1 MLFAS
6 GEPGYWRTVGML
18 TSWVS
23 VLGVPPTACIERLKN
38 MCLRFLFVLAVIAAS
53 SLLSAAALQSEI
65 QGRVMNVQ
73 GAPVRGATVTVS
85 AGSQETCAKVVTGED
100 GSFVVPN
107 LEPGVYTVTVS
118 VPNTQQVLQQNVVVE
133 SEAVP
138 VLADFR
144 FTADATEGV
153 AGLEERNPNIFIYRI
168 DLNDLRNLLTLFRG
182 PNPTYIPAF
191 PAEDNYFGAEYGAPL
206 LGFQP
211 LRPRTLLMDWHA
223 SVSGTHQNSALN
235 ARNFF
240 NVGPLLPSRITTYN
254 LAAGGPLISS
264 KASIVLGFGQIF
276 NSGMVN
282 GNVQVPLA
290 SERTPRAADP
300 QTNDIISYLLKAYP
314 SKLPNLSA
322 VTERQLNTNAP
333 RSIVTAD
340 GLARLDVRPN
350 GKTALAG
357 LYSINQ
363 YSEDPFQ
370 LVIGQNPQTDLRSQS
385 AYSDLNQIFSEKT
398 AGQFGFHFDRVRA
411 SLHPTREFNQL
422 LTPLGFTTTP
432 EIIFAGS
439 GGSLSELGQIGPGIQ
454 FPRLRVENRFKLFSN
469 LSYTVRRHILKFGW
483 STTRS
488 QVNDLQS
495 NNSRGV
501 LNFSPDFGRTA
512 AENFLAG
519 TPELFTLTIGNL
531 YRGFRNWE
539 QTAFVE
545 DEFRVAPTFSINMG
559 LRYEIETSPTEV
571 NNLTDPKMPE
581 QHTVGPRFGFAW
593 NPGRGRMTIRSG
605 YGISYSSIF
614 PVTYQTTRFNPPS
627 VQVLQIN
634 TPKLTDALAMAKAA
648 PGMKPIPGAQQDLY
662 LLSPDLVTPYSHMY
676 NLGLEWALPA
686 QTVVRVAYMGN
697 RSIHLLTQ
705 GVYNRPE
712 IVPGIPTTSA
722 TINRRRPDQRY
733 GNINVV
739 ESNSIGYYDAV
750 QTSIDKRVTNG
761 LMFRAAYTFGKAI
774 NLGGDFTN
782 TASGVEV
789 PAETGTPTCEHCDHF
804 SDQKGLALFD
814 TPQVLSI
821 TYVYR
826 LPSAAPTRWLAGVL
840 KGWQIS
846 GTTLMQSGVAYHFHT
861 GSDAPGYGNIDG
873 NTADRPNIS
882 NPALLGKSFDNPD
895 TVGAILGA
903 DTCRPPGADGL
914 PYLHC
919 RYFDTNIPPG
929 GRGNLGMNT
938 FRKDGTANWNVA
950 FGRPFRLPGGDRSL
964 DFRTEFIN
972 FFNTPQFDKP
982 GTQLAVAT
990 FGKITNTVNKGRQVQ
1005 FTLKLNF

>member
-1 MLFAS
+1 MYLRLLLKLGTVSNFHRWKLLTVPVFLAALVVPSFA
-6 GEPGYWRTVGML
+6 
-18 TSWVS
+18 
-23 VLGVPPTACIERLKN
+23 
-38 MCLRFLFVLAVIAAS
+38 
-53 SLLSAAALQSEI
+53 SAAALQGEI
-65 QGRVMNVQ
+65 QGRVLNAQ
-73 GAPVRGATVTVS
+73 GAPVAGATVTV
-85 AGSQETCAKVVTGED
+85 GTRNQQTQAKVVTTSD
-100 GSFVVPN
+100 GSFAVPN

-118 VPNTQQVLQQNVVVE
+118 LANTQEVLQRNIVVE

-144 FTADATEGV
+144 FTADSTEGV

-191 PAEDNYFGAEYGAPL
+191 PAEGNFFGAEYGAPL
-206 LGFQP
+206 LSFQP
-211 LRPRTLLMDWHA
+211 LRPRMLLADWHA
-223 SVSGTHQNSALN
+223 SVSATHQNSALN

-240 NVGPLLPSRITTYN
+240 NVGPLLPSRMTNYN
-254 LAAGGPLISS
+254 LAAGGPLMS
-264 KASIVLGFGQIF
+264 KASLVLGFGQIF

-282 GNVQVPLA
+282 GNLQAPLA
-290 SERTPRAADP
+290 SERTPRAADAE
-300 QTNDIISYLLKAYP
+300 TNAIISQLLRAYP
-314 SKLPNLSA
+314 EQLPNLPA
-322 VTERQLNTNAP
+322 VTLRQLNSNAP

-340 GLARLDVRPN
+340 GLGRLDVRPN
-350 GKTALAG
+350 GKTSIAG
-357 LYSINQ
+357 FYSVNQ

-370 LVIGQNPQTDLRSQS
+370 LVIGQNPQTDLRNQS
-385 AYSDLNQIFSEKT
+385 AYIDLNQIFSEKT
-398 AGQFGFHFDRVRA
+398 TGQFGFHFDRVRA
-411 SLHPTREFNQL
+411 SLLPTREFKEL
-422 LTPLGFTTTP
+422 LAPVGFTATP
-432 EIIFAGS
+432 EIVF
-439 GGSLSELGQIGPGIQ
+439 GGTDLGQIGPGIQ
-454 FPRLRVENRFKLFSN
+454 FPRLRAENRFKLFSS
-469 LSYTVRRHILKFGW
+469 LSRTIGRHTLKFGW

-495 NNSRGV
+495 NNTRGV

-512 AENFLAG
+512 VENFLAG
-519 TPELFTLTIGNL
+519 TPELFTITIGDL

-539 QTAFVE
+539 HAGFVE
-545 DEFRVAPTFSINMG
+545 DEFRVATTFSINMG

-593 NPGRGRMTIRSG
+593 NPRRGSMTIRSG

-614 PVTYQTTRFNPPS
+614 PVSYQTTRFNPPS

-634 TPKLTDALAMAKAA
+634 TPKLTDALALAKAA

-686 QTVVRVAYMGN
+686 QTVVRVAYMGS
-697 RSIHLLTQ
+697 RSFHLLTL
-705 GVYNRPE
+705 GIHNRPE
-712 IVPGIPTTSA
+712 VVPGVPTTSA
-722 TINRRRPDQRY
+722 TINKRRPDQRY
-733 GNINVV
+733 SNINVV
-739 ESNSIGYYDAV
+739 ESNSIGYYDALQASV
-750 QTSIDKRVTNG
+750 DKRLTNG

-789 PAETGTPTCEHCDHF
+789 PPEEGTPSCERCDHF

-814 TPQVLSI
+814 TPQALTIS
-821 TYVYR
+821 YVYR
-826 LPSAAPTRWLAGVL
+826 LPFRTGATGWPAAVL
-840 KGWQIS
+840 QGWQIS
-846 GTTLMQSGVAYHFHT
+846 GTTLLQSGVAYHFHT
-861 GSDAPGYGNIDG
+861 GSDAAGYGNVDG
-873 NTADRPNIS
+873 NTGDRPNIL
-882 NPALLGKSFDNPD
+882 NPSLLGKSFDNPD

-903 DTCRPPGADGL
+903 DTCRPPGTDGL
-914 PYLHC
+914 SYLHC
-919 RYFDTNIPPG
+919 RYFDTNISPG

-950 FGRPFRLPGGDRSL
+950 FGRPFRLPGGERSL

-982 GTQLAVAT
+982 GVQVAAAT

>member
-1 MLFAS
+1 
-6 GEPGYWRTVGML
+6 
-18 TSWVS
+18 VS
-23 VLGVPPTACIERLKN
+23 L
-38 MCLRFLFVLAVIAAS
+38 
-53 SLLSAAALQSEI
+53 
-65 QGRVMNVQ
+65 
-73 GAPVRGATVTVS
+73 
-85 AGSQETCAKVVTGED
+85 
-100 GSFVVPN
+100 
-107 LEPGVYTVTVS
+107 
-118 VPNTQQVLQQNVVVE
+118 PNTQQVLQREVVVE
-133 SEAVP
+133 SEEVP
-138 VLADFR
+138 VLAEFR
-144 FTADATEGV
+144 FTSDSAGGV
-153 AGLEERNPNIFIYRI
+153 TGLEERNPNIFIYRI

-182 PNPTYIPAF
+182 PNPTYVPSFA
-191 PAEDNYFGAEYGAPL
+191 AEDNYFGEEYGAPL
-206 LGFQP
+206 LSFQP
-211 LRPRTLLMDWHA
+211 LRPRPLLMDWHA
-223 SVSGTHQNSALN
+223 SVSATHQISALN

-240 NVGPLLPSRITTYN
+240 NAGPLLPSRITTYN

-264 KASIVLGFGQIF
+264 KASLLLGFDQLF

-282 GNVQVPLA
+282 GNLQAPLA
-290 SERTPRAADP
+290 SEHTPRAADA
-300 QTNDIISYLLKAYP
+300 QTNAIISQLLKAYP
-314 SKLPNLSA
+314 AELPNLPA
-322 VTERQLNTNAP
+322 VTLRQLNTNAP

-340 GLARLDVRPN
+340 GLARLDLRPN
-350 GKTALAG
+350 DKTSVAG

-370 LVIGQNPQTDLRSQS
+370 LVIGQNPQTDLRNQS
-385 AYSDLNQIFSEKT
+385 AYIDLNRIFSEKT
-398 AGQFGFHFDRVRA
+398 EGQFGFNFDRVRA
-411 SLHPTREFNQL
+411 SLLPTREFNQL
-422 LTPLGFTTTP
+422 LAPLGFTTTP
-432 EIIFAGS
+432 EIVFAGS
-439 GGSLSELGQIGPGIQ
+439 GGSLSDLGNIGPGIQ

-469 LSYTVRRHILKFGW
+469 LSRTIGRHTIKFGW

-501 LNFSPDFGRTA
+501 LNFLPDFGRTSV
-512 AENFLAG
+512 ENFLAG
-519 TPELFTLTIGNL
+519 TPELFTITIGNL

-539 QTAFVE
+539 HAGFME
-545 DEFRVAPTFSINMG
+545 DEFRVASTFSLNMG

-581 QHTVGPRFGFAW
+581 QHTVGPRFGLAW
-593 NPGRGRMTIRSG
+593 NPRRGRMTIRSG

-627 VQVLQIN
+627 VQVLSIN
-634 TPKLTDALAMAKAA
+634 TPVLTDALSLAKAA
-648 PGMKPIPGAQQDLY
+648 PGMKPIPGAQQDLFR
-662 LLSPDLVTPYSHMY
+662 LSPDLVTPYSHMY
-676 NLGLEWALPA
+676 NLELEWAMPA
-686 QTVVRVAYMGN
+686 QTLLRVAYIGN

-705 GVYNRPE
+705 GVYNRPVV
-712 IVPGIPTTSA
+712 VPGIPTTSA
-722 TINRRRPDQRY
+722 TINKRRPDQRY
-733 GNINVV
+733 GAINVV
-739 ESNSIGYYDAV
+739 ESNSIGYYDAAQV
-750 QTSIDKRVTNG
+750 SVDKKLTSG
-761 LMFRAAYTFGKAI
+761 LVFRAAYTFGKAI

-789 PAETGTPTCEHCDHF
+789 PPETGTPTCEHCDRF

-821 TYVYR
+821 SYVYR
-826 LPSAAPTRWLAGVL
+826 LPFMTGATRWPAAVL

-846 GTTLMQSGVAYHFHT
+846 GTTLLQSGVAYHFHT
-861 GSDAPGYGNIDG
+861 GSDAAGYGNVDG
-873 NTADRPNIS
+873 NTGDRPNIL
-882 NPALLGKSFDNPD
+882 NPSLLGKSFDNPD

-903 DTCRPPGADGL
+903 DTCRPPGSDGL

-919 RYFDTNIPPG
+919 QYFDTNIPPG

-938 FRKDGTANWNVA
+938 FRKDGTVNWNVA
-950 FGRPFRLPGGDRSL
+950 FGKAFRLPSGDRSV